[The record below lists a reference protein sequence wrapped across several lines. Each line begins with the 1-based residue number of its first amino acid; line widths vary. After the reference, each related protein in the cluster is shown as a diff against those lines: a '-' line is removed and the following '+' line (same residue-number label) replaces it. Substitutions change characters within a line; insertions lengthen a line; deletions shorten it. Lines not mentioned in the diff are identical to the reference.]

1 MNDDLEIDEEVAM
14 TLMLIPL
21 MWASKMMRA
30 NMEFISDLKGMPI
43 DDLMGKIRD
52 RKPNSCR
59 CFCS

>member
-52 RKPNSCR
+52 RKPN
-59 CFCS
+59 